1 MDSAHNKC
9 IVICQ
14 ILPFFLEY
22 SSNKISISKLVM
34 QKNISRKVLN
44 KVKLT
49 KLMKILLLQHYS
61 MNFFV
66 VSVCCKKKSYKYQR
80 YK

>member
-1 MDSAHNKC
+1 MW
-9 IVICQ
+9 IVHTINV
-14 ILPFFLEY
+14 LSSVKYFLFFLEY

-61 MNFFV
+61 MNFFLYLFV
-66 VSVCCKKKSYKYQR
+66 AKKKL
-80 YK
+80 